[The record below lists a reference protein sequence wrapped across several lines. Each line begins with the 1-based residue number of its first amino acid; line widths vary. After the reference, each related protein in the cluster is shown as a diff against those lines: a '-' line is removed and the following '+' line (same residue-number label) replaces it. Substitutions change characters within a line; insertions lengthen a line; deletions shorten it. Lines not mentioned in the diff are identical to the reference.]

1 MTSIWSQEVYIKAYR
16 FAAEAHNGQ
25 LYPGTNLPYLM
36 HLSLVSMEVVGVL
49 SAESGHDGD
58 LAIQCALLHDT
69 IEDTDITYAQLVS
82 EFGANVA
89 DGVKSLSKDPT
100 IEKSYQLPDSLERI
114 CLQPNEIWMVKLAD
128 R

>member
-58 LAIQCALLHDT
+58 LAVQCALLHDT
-69 IEDTDITYAQLVS
+69 IEDTHITYPQLAA

-89 DGVKSLSKDPT
+89 DGVKALSKDPT
-100 IEKSYQLPDSLERI
+100 IEKSYQLTDSLERI
-114 CLQPNEIWMVKLAD
+114 CLQPNEI
-128 R
+128 